1 MSRRL
6 IREEGLLVGG
16 SAGAAMTAAL
26 EIARDL
32 PEDKR
37 VVVIFVDSVRNYMT
51 KFLNDDW
58 MLENEFLTQ
67 EEYDSKYFNKDIE
80 MYGNNKLISDLNLP
94 EILPVKLSNTV
105 KEVLE
110 RFEKENTECVSDDK
124 YNNILLILYFYN

>member
-26 EIARDL
+26 EIAKDL

-37 VVVIFVDSVRNYMT
+37 IVAIFVDSVRNYMT

-58 MLENEFLTQ
+58 MLENEFFTQ
-67 EEYDSKYFNKDIE
+67 EEYDSKHFSKDVEI
-80 MYGNNKLISDLNLP
+80 YGNDKLISDLNLP
-94 EILPVKLSNTV
+94 ETDPVKLSSTV

-110 RFEKENTECVSDDK
+110 RFAKENIECVS
-124 YNNILLILYFYN
+124 YIIYIYI